1 MTNKV
6 SKEWFMQ
13 MPWGKVAMISW
24 GESSKPPILM
34 VHGYMDT
41 AATFTR
47 LLEHMPDT
55 YYYVSFDFPGH
66 GKSEYLPVAPPS
78 TQTLLVE
85 VVRRIVDH
93 MGWESFIF
101 LAHSMAFVIGLCYNN
116 AFPGR
121 IERMIAIDPTIP
133 LSAHY
138 NVSHNFQWWFKF
150 NYQYYYD
157 SYHKNY
163 KNMKNAS
170 KLYTYEQAVAAMM
183 KARSLTRE
191 QVEHLLTRCLVPA
204 DNGLYRMTFQS
215 ATMRTIYSTWLP
227 EYALD
232 YVIKSNPPPA
242 IIINATKHMLTP
254 DLEKFAK
261 KLMKIYTEPSNVHQN
276 VYAEGKHDVHIT
288 NPQGVASHIIEF
300 LKRPIAAKSKL

>member
-157 SYHKNY
+157 SYHK
-163 KNMKNAS
+163 K
-170 KLYTYEQAVAAMM
+170 
-183 KARSLTRE
+183 
-191 QVEHLLTRCLVPA
+191 
-204 DNGLYRMTFQS
+204 MTFQS